1 MKTTNLGL
9 LRETSVAILKTVCS
23 QPQRVRSGL
32 FCFAVGCRVGEDG
45 RLGGRVE
52 LTRLGPLPQILSG
65 TTNRIMNLARCLF
78 SLYVLL

>member
-9 LRETSVAILKTVCS
+9 PRETSVAILKTVCY
-23 QPQRVRSGL
+23 QPQRVRLGL

-52 LTRLGPLPQILSG
+52 LTRLGLLPQILPG